1 MKNPTRLAS
10 GILGVNAGQLL
21 RVAREG
27 AGAVTTKSLG
37 PRERQGH
44 NNPTVIEWEH
54 GLLNAVGLPTP
65 GYRNSDEEFEELKAL
80 KKLGVPLIASVY
92 GTKWEEFAEVAEYV
106 AQKKPEAIELDISCP
121 NTEWGGTQF
130 ATNPEISAK
139 IVSSVKNAAGKIPVI
154 AKLTPAANS
163 PVEVGKACEEAGADA
178 LCAANTM
185 PGMII
190 NADAMKPVL
199 AFKSGGISGPALK
212 PINLKITYNLFEK
225 VEIPIIGEGG
235 ISSGT
240 DALEYIMAGA
250 SIAGIGSAVWQHG
263 TGVFAKVCGEMKGWM
278 KENGFSKIEKLKGIA
293 HG

>member
-1 MKNPTRLAS
+1 MLETSFCGAQMKNPTRLAS

-106 AQKKPEAIELDISCP
+106 AGKKPEAIELDISCP

-139 IVSSVKNAAGKIPVI
+139 IVSSAKNVAGKIPVI
-154 AKLTPAANS
+154 AKLTPAATN

-250 SIAGIGSAVWQHG
+250 SIVGIGSAGWEHG
-263 TGVFAKVCGEMKGWM
+263 TGGFAEVCGGTK
-278 KENGFSKIEKLKGIA
+278 
-293 HG
+293 